1 MSDCSNLATKVD
13 ISGKIDKSDRPAII
27 QTASGIGASIAV
39 ATLDP
44 RIQALLGELAALGSK
59 LGALATRVL
68 DLFGKLAGVLS
79 LIGLLATQAQLL
91 ILFHDVQKLKDQL
104 RQVSDIAEGAV
115 INSNLAIDKANAA
128 TNIANIAT
136 TNAYAAIDKANAA
149 INSAGRAESNAQ
161 TARGEANQA
170 IIKANAAIGES
181 NIAKREANDASRK
194 ADKAITESN
203 VATVKADTAIR
214 DSNAAKIEAKSATEK
229 ANTATEKANTAIAE
243 SNKNAVTIEQVRE
256 EVKIARAELFGI
268 KFAQGLIE
276 AELDRQERDLLDK
289 DRDIIETRTI
299 LGVTKEYVIRK
310 VEESKSIFVSGIGA
324 LDDRLTGVETKT
336 NSNTG
341 ISTATVTQMIEGAIK
356 EEDKS
361 IKDYIAGLPG
371 IRPGTK
377 TDSLTEGRVRDIA
390 RTEAGTAVR
399 GLARVQDTQYTDL
412 RDRVSAIPVVLGGIV
427 TAGVV
432 SQLKPLGDGIQR
444 TVSQTSAPAITQAA
458 AAGVCSTTQP
468 GGCMN
473 NLSNNQSKNISDY
486 INAAGAS
493 ASAANNALLLRM
505 QGVLNTVKAT
515 TDTIKSTTDAIQKT
529 VTNPNYGLQA
539 AKTFASTAWKT
550 TQADKVLSV
559 VNTALN
565 IHNAVMLSNNLGRS
579 MAYIADNTLAAFGIE
594 DATTGTPI
602 NVGSLVKRKLNSM
615 INAMLGAT
623 QAASLRR
630 NLASAN
636 RIYQAGANVL
646 YSVRSIMDSTYD
658 IAETTGENVSQI
670 GNALK
675 KAGAVREN
683 AYKLMPTDFRSTS
696 RVQRRLEKLGN
707 AADSIEQISSDAL
720 SLTQEVTEMKANQ
733 KEFTDELEKARTEQ
747 DKIETGKK
755 KEAIAN
761 PEASVEDEIRTLP
774 KEEKN

>member
-1 MSDCSNLATKVD
+1 MSECSNLATKVD
-13 ISGKIDKSDRPAII
+13 ISGKIDKSEKPQIVE
-27 QTASGIGASIAV
+27 ASAGLATVAVGAAFN
-39 ATLDP
+39 P
-44 RIQALLGELAALGSK
+44 RIQALAGQLAALASK

-91 ILFHDVQKLKDQL
+91 ILFNDVRKLKEQL

-115 INSNLAIDKANAA
+115 INSNLAILKANAA

-136 TNAYAAIDKANAA
+136 TNAYAAIDKANVA

-170 IIKANAAIGES
+170 VIKANAAIGS
-181 NIAKREANDASRK
+181 ANQARIEANYASER
-194 ADKAITESN
+194 ANKAISQSN
-203 VATVKADTAIR
+203 VATTKANTAINE
-214 DSNAAKIEAKSATEK
+214 SNQAKIEAKSATAK
-229 ANTATEKANTAIAE
+229 ANTATEKANTAIAL
-243 SNKNAVTIEQVRE
+243 SNQNAVTIEQARE

-268 KFAQGLIE
+268 KFAQSLIE
-276 AELDRQERDLLDK
+276 AELDRQEKELLDK

-299 LGVTKEYVIRK
+299 LGVTKEFVIRK

-341 ISTATVTQMIEGAIK
+341 ISVATVTQMIQGAIK

-390 RTEAGTAVR
+390 RAEAGTAVR
-399 GLARVQDTQYTDL
+399 GLERVQDRQYTDL
-412 RDRVSAIPVVLGGIV
+412 RDKITSIPTVLGG
-427 TAGVV
+427 VV
-432 SQLKPLGDGIQR
+432 VGGIASQLKPLGDGIQR
-444 TVSQTSAPAITQAA
+444 TVSQTAAPALTQAA

-473 NLSNNQSKNISDY
+473 NLNSNQSKNISDY

-493 ASAANNALLLRM
+493 AAAANNALLLRM
-505 QGVLNTVKAT
+505 QGILNTINQT
-515 TDTIKSTTDAIQKT
+515 TSIIKSTTDAIQKT
-529 VTNPNYGLQA
+529 VTNARYGLQA
-539 AKTFASTAWKT
+539 AHTFASTAWKT

-565 IHNAVMLSNNLGRS
+565 IHNAIMLSNNLGRS
-579 MAYIADNTLAAFGIE
+579 MAYIADNTLAAFGIQ
-594 DATTGTPI
+594 DATTGDAI
-602 NVGSLVKRKLNSM
+602 DVGSFVKRKLNSM
-615 INAMLGAT
+615 INTMLGAT
-623 QAASLRR
+623 QAAALRR
-630 NLASAN
+630 NLVAAN

-707 AADSIEQISSDAL
+707 AADTIEQISSDAL
-720 SLTQEVTEMKANQ
+720 DVTTEVKEMKANQ
-733 KEFTDELEKARTEQ
+733 KEFSDELEKARGEQ
-747 DKIETGKK
+747 SKEDETKK

-761 PEASVEDEIRTLP
+761 PEASAEDEIRTLP
-774 KEEKN
+774 KEDKN